1 MRFLKLLLG
10 DMQFQLKYGFYF
22 LYVLF
27 GIVYI
32 ALLMIFPDAWRE
44 KAASIMIY
52 SDPAALGLFF
62 MGAIVLLEKSERVL
76 NALAVSPVKTIEYIL
91 SKVVSLAVISVVV
104 SFVLAVV
111 AGSSNIFILLLSVA
125 LTSGIFT
132 LLGLIVATKIE
143 SLNQYLMATVPL
155 EVLCFVPP
163 LIYLFCPAP
172 VLRFY
177 PLSSSM
183 ALITGSTH
191 NGGYDIAILMFVF
204 ALLLVLTHGA
214 TEKMW
219 KRLGGV
225 KL

>member
-1 MRFLKLLLG
+1 MRFIKLLLG
-10 DMQFQLKYGFYF
+10 DMRFQIKYGFYF
-22 LYVLF
+22 LYVTF
-27 GIVYI
+27 SVVYI
-32 ALLMIFPDAWRE
+32 MLLLVFPEAWRE
-44 KAASIMIY
+44 KAASVMIY

-76 NALAVSPVKTIEYIL
+76 NALAVSPVTTIEYIL
-91 SKVVSLAVISVVV
+91 SKVLSLAVISVLV
-104 SFVLAVV
+104 SLVLAVV
-111 AGSSNIFILLLSVA
+111 ADSNNIPMLLLSVA

-132 LLGLIVATKIE
+132 LLGLIVATRIS
-143 SLNQYLMATVPL
+143 SLNGYLMATVPV
-155 EVLCFVPP
+155 EIICFVPP
-163 LIYLFCPAP
+163 LIYLFYPADI
-172 VLRFY
+172 LRFY

-191 NGGYDIAILMFVF
+191 GAGYDIAILALVF
-204 ALLLVLTHGA
+204 TLLLVLAYGS

>member
-1 MRFLKLLLG
+1 MRFIKLLLG
-10 DMQFQLKYGFYF
+10 DMRFQIKYGFYF
-22 LYVLF
+22 LYVTF
-27 GIVYI
+27 SVVYI
-32 ALLMIFPDAWRE
+32 MLLLVFPEAWRE
-44 KAASIMIY
+44 KAASVMIY

-76 NALAVSPVKTIEYIL
+76 NALAVSPVTTIEYIL
-91 SKVVSLAVISVVV
+91 SKVLSLAVISVLV
-104 SFVLAVV
+104 SLVLAVV
-111 AGSSNIFILLLSVA
+111 ADSNNIPILLLSVA

-132 LLGLIVATKIE
+132 LLGLIVATRIS
-143 SLNQYLMATVPL
+143 SLNGYLMATVPV
-155 EVLCFVPP
+155 EIICFVPP
-163 LIYLFCPAP
+163 LIYLFYPADI
-172 VLRFY
+172 LRFY

-191 NGGYDIAILMFVF
+191 GAGYDIAILALVF
-204 ALLLVLTHGA
+204 TLLLVLAYGS

>member
-1 MRFLKLLLG
+1 MRFIKLLLG
-10 DMQFQLKYGFYF
+10 DMRFQIKYGFYF
-22 LYVLF
+22 LYVTF
-27 GIVYI
+27 SVVYI
-32 ALLMIFPDAWRE
+32 MLLLFFPEAWRE
-44 KAASIMIY
+44 KAASVMIY

-76 NALAVSPVKTIEYIL
+76 NALAVSPVTTIEYIL
-91 SKVVSLAVISVVV
+91 SKVLSLAVISVLV
-104 SFVLAVV
+104 SLVLAVV
-111 AGSSNIFILLLSVA
+111 ADSNNIPMLLLSVA

-132 LLGLIVATKIE
+132 LLGLIVATRIS
-143 SLNQYLMATVPL
+143 SLNGYLMATVPV
-155 EVLCFVPP
+155 EIICFVPP
-163 LIYLFCPAP
+163 LIYLFYPADI
-172 VLRFY
+172 LRFY

-191 NGGYDIAILMFVF
+191 GAGYDIAILALVF
-204 ALLLVLTHGA
+204 TLLLVLAYGS